1 MFNLGVG
8 CDQVLESQVSRVAQA
23 HSEGND
29 YGFQL
34 YFVTETSLQCQMPA
48 SHCAVSQCCVHI
60 QSLKILQRK

>member
-8 CDQVLESQVSRVAQA
+8 CDQVLQSQVSRVAQA

-34 YFVTETSLQCQMPA
+34 YFVTAAMKLKDAYSLEGK
-48 SHCAVSQCCVHI
+48 
-60 QSLKILQRK
+60 L

>member
-1 MFNLGVG
+1 MKKLKWQNGEMKCFNLGVG

-34 YFVTETSLQCQMPA
+34 YFVTGN
-48 SHCAVSQCCVHI
+48 
-60 QSLKILQRK
+60 

>member
-8 CDQVLESQVSRVAQA
+8 CDQVLESQVSRVAQE

-34 YFVTETSLQCQMPA
+34 YFVTGN
-48 SHCAVSQCCVHI
+48 
-60 QSLKILQRK
+60 